1 VTTQSREVPRLLLGG
16 AVLEGGT
23 RAPRDRELELA
34 ARYREPESLAVSL
47 SKALS
52 AGADGVLVTPSAQL
66 DTALAL
72 LKHPVPI
79 LALLPQPSA
88 LARDAAEHG
97 IAGAVRARGRQ
108 AGAIKRMRHAL
119 TSVTHGWA
127 ASRQDL
133 AGLVPLLLELEAP
146 RQRDL
151 RGIVLSDRIT
161 DLALAGKHRHFFEV
175 YARFVR
181 SRFGGLAGLET
192 RNLGHLLRALHE
204 WGIAIDV
211 VVGPVNPDGVAMKPS
226 RGEVLAELARATVPV
241 LAKELRG
248 GGTTSLVEGA
258 RFARAHGAYGL
269 VADLVDLEDLGAE
282 LRALKALDGVSA
294 TA

>member
-1 VTTQSREVPRLLLGG
+1 VTARTFEVPRLLLGG
-16 AVLEGGT
+16 AILEGGT

-34 ARYREPESLAVSL
+34 ARYHEPESLAVSL
-47 SKALS
+47 SKAIA

-66 DTALAL
+66 SAALAL
-72 LKHPVPI
+72 LKDPVPV

-97 IAGAVRARGRQ
+97 IVGALHARGRQ
-108 AGAIKRMRHAL
+108 AGTIARVRHAL

-133 AGLVPLLLELEAP
+133 VGLVPLLLELEAP

-151 RGIVLSDRIT
+151 RGIVLSDRVT
-161 DLALAGKHRHFFEV
+161 DLALAGKHRRFFEV

-181 SRFGGLAGLET
+181 ARFGGLAGLET
-192 RNLGHLLRALHE
+192 RNLGHLLAALRE
-204 WGIAIDV
+204 WGVEVDL
-211 VVGPVNPDGVAMKPS
+211 VVGPVNPDGFAMKPT
-226 RGEVLAELARATVPV
+226 RDETLAELARATVPV

-248 GGTTSLVEGA
+248 GGGTPIVEGA
-258 RFARAHGAYGL
+258 RFARTHGAYGW

-282 LRALKALDGVSA
+282 LRALRALDGVGA